1 MFKNLWF
8 YLGKTVYSETCP
20 SIGTGSALSFGASCE
35 HVYSSHI
42 TLISSIFSIYP
53 AHRVEERC
61 ACVCYLLSSLSPPVS
76 FICLSPLLSSLCS
89 LLSSPSWGFA
99 RALRA
104 RAQRYSLIS
113 SLISSLLPSL
123 FSLLSSLISL
133 TYLLYLF
140 SVILVLFV

>member
-1 MFKNLWF
+1 MDVFCVCFCAAWQRKL
-8 YLGKTVYSETCP
+8 TCP

-61 ACVCYLLSSLSPPVS
+61 ACVCFLLSSLSPHS
-76 FICLSPLLSSLCS
+76 FICLSPLLSSFCS
-89 LLSSPSWGFA
+89 LLSSLSWGFA

-104 RAQRYSLIS
+104 RAQRNSLIS
-113 SLISSLLPSL
+113 YLISSLLPSL